1 VKDHLW
7 IHYILSSCD
16 LLKEYAPESI
26 EAFEHDAMRQD
37 AILYRLRII
46 AESANRLSIETK
58 KLSKLD
64 WDTIRGFRNVLTHEY
79 HLIDLDR
86 VWSILFD
93 DIPVLELEIK
103 RLRDLLE
110 TQQ

>member
-1 VKDHLW
+1 MKDHLW
-7 IHYILSSCD
+7 LYYILSSCD
-16 LLKEYAPESI
+16 LLKKYTPESL
-26 EAFEHDAMRQD
+26 EAFENDNMRQD

-46 AESANRLSIETK
+46 AESANRLSTEAK
-58 KLSKLD
+58 QLSRLNWKA
-64 WDTIRGFRNVLTHEY
+64 IRGFRNVLTHEY

-86 VWSILFD
+86 VWEIIFN

-110 TQQ
+110 TQL

>member
-1 VKDHLW
+1 MKDHIW
-7 IHYILSSCD
+7 IHYILSSCG
-16 LLKEYAPESI
+16 LLREYAPESF
-26 EAFEHDAMRQD
+26 EAFENDNMTQD

-46 AESANRLSIETK
+46 AESANRLSPESK
-58 KLSKLD
+58 QLSRLD
-64 WDTIRGFRNVLTHEY
+64 WNAIRGFRNVLTHEY

-86 VWSILFD
+86 VWSMLFD

-110 TQQ
+110 TQP